1 MKGMGECRAAGVN
14 DLLTRF
20 LRCKATG
27 RYYTGSG
34 WTDDPAQA
42 KHYASSA
49 DAARTA
55 VASHLAN
62 VEVVVQGQDGTG
74 DLIRVS
80 IR

>member
-1 MKGMGECRAAGVN
+1 MS
-14 DLLTRF
+14 DPLTRF

-42 KHYASSA
+42 MSYTSSA

-55 VASHLAN
+55 VVSHLAN
-62 VEVVVQGQDGTG
+62 VEVVVQGTEGTA